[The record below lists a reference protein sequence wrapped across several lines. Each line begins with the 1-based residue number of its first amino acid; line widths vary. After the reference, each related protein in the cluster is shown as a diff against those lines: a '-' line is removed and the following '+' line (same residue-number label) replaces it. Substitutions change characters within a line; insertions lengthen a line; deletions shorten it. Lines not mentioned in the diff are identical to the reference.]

1 MNYCKKCGA
10 GIEHDYGDM
19 MCDKCHEEAMKSS
32 NGAKKDIGQ
41 NSASLVS
48 VIIIGII
55 FAIVW
60 GSYYGITTSEANAKM
75 KNSTKQTTTRAITYT
90 VEDYA
95 YDASVKEMKKVLK
108 SPSSASFSSQKE
120 STIEKSGDG
129 YQVKLWCDAENS
141 YGAKI
146 RSYWIVYFDYVT
158 AKNST
163 GSYEYR
169 LSMTPQRFDDYDMW
183 SKF

>member
-10 GIEHDYGDM
+10 GIKHDYGDM

-41 NSASLVS
+41 NPAFV
-48 VIIIGII
+48 VPVTIVGII
-55 FAIVW
+55 LAIVV
-60 GSYYGITTSEANAKM
+60 GSYYGIMTSSSGKSQ
-75 KNSTKQTTTRAITYT
+75 KTYQTTTRAITYT
-90 VEDYA
+90 AEDYA